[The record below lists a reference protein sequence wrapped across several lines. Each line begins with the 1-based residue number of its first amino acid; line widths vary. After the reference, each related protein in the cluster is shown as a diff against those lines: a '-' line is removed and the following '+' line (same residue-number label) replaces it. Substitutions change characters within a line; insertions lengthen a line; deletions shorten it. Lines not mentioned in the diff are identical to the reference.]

1 MDRGPALENQATG
14 PVITQYGQNIR
25 YPNMRGQERFTTE
38 QLMNDPS
45 LRGGPVKMPN
55 RFRDQFVV
63 ERPRGY

>member
-1 MDRGPALENQATG
+1 
-14 PVITQYGQNIR
+14 
-25 YPNMRGQERFTTE
+25 MRGQERFTTE
-38 QLMNDPS
+38 QLMNDPA